1 LFGAFTL
8 HLISFSF
15 FLIFFFKFIKV
26 AEELELFQ
34 NGKVNSDGGRF
45 KKAYEKAKKTKSAK
59 LHDFVDIKVSAC
71 RRTC

>member
-1 LFGAFTL
+1 M
-8 HLISFSF
+8 
-15 FLIFFFKFIKV
+15 